1 MSRALLI
8 GAVLTI
14 GACARS
20 ASLDSISRQVDQA
33 EAIDHQQAGEIHA
46 MMLNVSEMLGRF
58 DSVEAQYRSATEN
71 YEVARRSADRASA
84 SYADAEAKFQVA
96 GRAYQ
101 QMLAIIL
108 IAATWDMSGSVC
120 DSIQS
125 TASYRREFG
134 VEKGMCVDHVFPHAA
149 GGVNQAWNYMVID
162 CSLNSSLGDAVW
174 SKLLAE
180 PIPMLQGMAV
190 SALARLRCGAK
201 PLAWKR

>member
-1 MSRALLI
+1 MRFIVATGL
-8 GAVLTI
+8 VLTC
-14 GACARS
+14 ACAG
-20 ASLDSISRQVDQA
+20 SLSSVSRQVAQA
-33 EAIDHQQAGEIHA
+33 EAVDRQQAREMRA
-46 MMLNVSEMLGRF
+46 MRLNVSDLLGRF
-58 DSVEAQYRSATEN
+58 ESVEAEYQTAVGNCEL
-71 YEVARRSADRASA
+71 ARRTADHAGVA
-84 SYADAEAKFQVA
+84 YADAEAKFQAA

-101 QMLAIIL
+101 LMLAMVL

-134 VEKGMCVDHVFPHAA
+134 VEQGMCVDHVFPHAG

-190 SALARLRCGAK
+190 TALARLRCGAN